1 MKRIVASLLVFVCLS
16 FSFASAA
23 FADENE
29 DQKNRDTMG
38 FTVET
43 VLPSNQVDPS
53 RSFYFL
59 KVIPG
64 EAQRIQL
71 KIISTRKEAR
81 TVKVSLNDAMTS
93 SEASIDYGVDKP
105 ELDDSLKNPVTELV
119 KVPEE
124 FKEVTVENYEEKTIE
139 LEITPPQ
146 EEFSGIKLGA
156 IRLIGVPN
164 DSESKKTG
172 LKVETGYTIGMVLTE
187 DAAQYNSGGELHFK
201 KADVFLSNGSKVV
214 GVSLQNDQPK
224 MIDQMK
230 MNVKVRKK
238 GSDKVL
244 YEKKGEDLS
253 VAPNTNFTYQVP
265 LGLENVEAGKYS
277 VEIVAQNE
285 EKTWKWTKEI
295 SITNEAANKLNDE
308 AVDKVITPS
317 WVPIAT
323 VVLALAL
330 VILVVIIMN
339 RNRSIQRKK

>member
-1 MKRIVASLLVFVCLS
+1 MKRIVASLLVFICLS
-16 FSFASAA
+16 MSFSSTV

-29 DQKNRDTMG
+29 DKKNRDTMG

-59 KVIPG
+59 KVVPG
-64 EAQRIQL
+64 EVQRVQL
-71 KIISTRKEAR
+71 KITSTRKEAR
-81 TVKVSLNDAMTS
+81 TVKVSLNDAVTS

-105 ELDDSLKNPVTELV
+105 ELDDTLKNPVTAIV

-146 EEFSGIKLGA
+146 EAFAGIKLGA
-156 IRLIGVPN
+156 VRLIGIPN
-164 DSESKKTG
+164 SSESKKTG

-187 DAAQYNSGGELHFK
+187 DATQYNSGGELHFK
-201 KADVFLSNGSKVV
+201 NADVLLSNGSKVV
-214 GVSLQNDQPK
+214 GISLQNDQPK
-224 MIDQMK
+224 MIDQLK
-230 MNVKVRKK
+230 MSVKIRKK

-253 VAPNTNFTYQVP
+253 VAPNTHFTYQVP

-285 EKTWKWTKEI
+285 EKTWKWTKEV
-295 SITNEAANKLNDE
+295 SITNDAANKLNE
-308 AVDKVITPS
+308 ETVDKVITPS

-323 VVLALAL
+323 IVLAAALLVL
-330 VILVVIIMN
+330 VIALIN
-339 RNRSIQRKK
+339 RNRSIRRKK